1 MSLPVLL
8 FILRLVGAA
17 ILLAFLAVIAWLIYQ
32 DLRLVARAA
41 AAQEKPHSILRRLD
55 GEAGAVFPLAPV
67 TSIGRAPGNTIV
79 LEDDYVSNEHA
90 LLTAGPAVVV
100 EDLNSRNGTLLT
112 GAPARADDH
121 QRQRRADHRRQPA
134 KAGALPVARGIAGAG
149 LALF

>member
-90 LLTAGPAVVV
+90 LLMLRGQQWWV
-100 EDLNSRNGTLLT
+100 EDLNSRNGTLLN
-112 GAPARADDH
+112 GERLHAPTIIS
-121 QRQRRADHRRQPA
+121 
-134 KAGALPVARGIAGAG
+134 AGDVLTIGGSQLKLEALPVGDGG
-149 LALF
+149 